1 MLERVLKKMEHF
13 LTVGGIV
20 NWYKHYGEQMEV
32 PQETKKEASY
42 DPAISLLGIPPDK
55 NIV

>member
-1 MLERVLKKMEHF
+1 MEHF

-20 NWYKHYGEQMEV
+20 NWCKHYGEQMEV
-32 PQETKKEASY
+32 PQETKKEASH
-42 DPAISLLGIPPDK
+42 DPAISLLGIPPDE